1 MPSWLAAIKIKQTDG
16 TVKVVKLKAAAG
28 SGIKAVRALTAAV
41 VTTTEE
47 LPLCCD
53 CGERRVTAKGMKYC
67 EPCK

>member
-1 MPSWLAAIKIKQTDG
+1 MSSNAMPIKVKQTDG